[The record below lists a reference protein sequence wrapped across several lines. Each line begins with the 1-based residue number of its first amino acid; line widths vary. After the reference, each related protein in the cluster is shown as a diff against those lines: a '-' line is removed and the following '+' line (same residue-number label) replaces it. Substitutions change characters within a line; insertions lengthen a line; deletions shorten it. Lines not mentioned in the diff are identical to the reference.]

1 MYDNILN
8 RPLRFI
14 GNVSERARN
23 LIEQVSGGF
32 SLSLCIGRALILSS
46 LAPEKD
52 SQ

>member
-23 LIEQVSGGF
+23 LIEQVRVGQLF
-32 SLSLCIGRALILSS
+32 
-46 LAPEKD
+46 
-52 SQ
+52 

>member
-8 RPLRFI
+8 RQLRFI

-23 LIEQVSGGF
+23 LIEQVIDDRTKKTTNEEIIF
-32 SLSLCIGRALILSS
+32 NCLVI
-46 LAPEKD
+46 EKN

>member
-23 LIEQVSGGF
+23 LIEQVLF
-32 SLSLCIGRALILSS
+32 RNSLTKKNQIEIFDFILVITKSS
-46 LAPEKD
+46 K
-52 SQ
+52 